1 MRIRLLK
8 TADLDAVLI
17 LAGAA
22 GVGVTTLQADPER
35 LAARIAGSEASV
47 GGRWELAE
55 AGYFF
60 ALEDETSGQL
70 AGTAAIEAAVGL
82 NDTWYNY
89 RVGLSVH
96 ASRELGIY
104 KQLPT
109 LFLTSDLTGA
119 SELCSLFLHPDWRRD
134 GNGSLLSKSRFLFMA
149 EFPDRFSERVIAE
162 MRGVSDETGRSPFWE
177 SLGRHFFKMD
187 FARADFLSYVG
198 SKSFIAELMPKYP
211 IYTALLSA
219 EAQAA
224 IGEVHP
230 ATKPARALLEGEGF
244 RYQGYIDIFDAGP
257 TLECSRNDIRAMRD
271 SSVFKALAAMG
282 NGSAR
287 GKKGDTTWL
296 VSNRR
301 LDRFCATLAATHPM
315 EDVLPL
321 SRAVLDRL
329 DIAEGDSVRA
339 VPLSIKE

>member
-8 TADLDAVLI
+8 SADLQAVI
-17 LAGAA
+17 ALAGAA
-22 GVGVTTLQADPER
+22 GIGVTTLQPDEER
-35 LAARIAGSEASV
+35 LALRIASSEASAANEK
-47 GGRWELAE
+47 ELAE

-60 ALEDETSGQL
+60 TLEDESTGEL

-82 NDTWYNY
+82 ADTWYNY

-119 SELCSLFLHPDWRRD
+119 SELCSLFLHPQWRRD
-134 GNGSLLSKSRFLFMA
+134 SNGSLLSKSRFLFMA
-149 EFPDRFSERVIAE
+149 EFPARFSQRVIAE
-162 MRGVSDETGRSPFWE
+162 MRGVSDESGQSPFWE
-177 SLGRHFFKMD
+177 SLGRHFFRMD

-211 IYTALLSA
+211 IYTALLSE
-219 EAQAA
+219 EAQAV

-230 ATKPARALLEGEGF
+230 ATKPARGLLETEGF

-257 TLECSRNDIRAMRD
+257 TLECSLDDIRAVKA
-271 SSVFKALAAMG
+271 SATFNALAVNAET
-282 NGSAR
+282 R
-287 GKKGDTTWL
+287 GGALWL
-296 VSNRR
+296 VSNRK
-301 LDRFCATLAATHPM
+301 LAGFCATLAVTRPL
-315 EDVLPL
+315 EDALPL
-321 SRAVLDRL
+321 TKAVLDRL
-329 DIAEGDSVRA
+329 EIEDGDSVRA
-339 VPLSIKE
+339 VLLSARE

>member
-8 TADLDAVLI
+8 STDLHAVVA

-22 GVGVTTLQADPER
+22 GVGVTTLQPDPER
-35 LAARIAGSEASV
+35 LAARIAGSEASTADE
-47 GGRWELAE
+47 RELAE

-60 ALEDETSGQL
+60 ALEDEVSGAL

-82 NDTWYNY
+82 ADTWYNY

-104 KQLPT
+104 KQMPT

-149 EFPDRFSERVIAE
+149 EYPERFSERVIAE
-162 MRGVSDETGRSPFWE
+162 MRGVSDEAGRSPFWE
-177 SLGRHFFKMD
+177 SLGRHFFRMD

-211 IYTALLSA
+211 IYTALLSD
-219 EAQAA
+219 EAQAV

-230 ATKPARALLEGEGF
+230 ATKPARSLLESEGF

-257 TLECSRNDIRAMRD
+257 TLECSLGDVRAIKD
-271 SSVFKALAAMG
+271 SATYHALAVT
-282 NGSAR
+282 SDT
-287 GKKGDTTWL
+287 KGGTPWL

-301 LDRFCATLAATHPM
+301 LGGFCATVAITRPL
-315 EDVLPL
+315 EDALPL
-321 SRAVLDRL
+321 TQAVLDRL
-329 DIAEGDSVRA
+329 EIADGDSVRA
-339 VPLSIKE
+339 VPLSAKE